1 MPRRLEIELTSER
14 PDGTWTWRAAGA
26 KQPKGDLRSSILPAG
41 CKVGD
46 VVRADAE
53 FELEG
58 IEILNVLPPKAARKE
73 PEMLTVIGTRQDE
86 PLVTSTLVEKSGR
99 SRDGDR
105 GGSRRDRDDRGPRG
119 DRKPRGDR
127 PGGGRDG
134 GRPGGGRDGAG
145 AGRPPG
151 ARADGDRSRSDRPRG
166 PRPEAAPERPRPKRL
181 RPGRAHRAAVLDT
194 LPVEHRPIAEQVIRG
209 GVPAVRE
216 AIAEQN
222 AQAKKEN
229 RPEIPS
235 EQLIALAEDLL
246 PQLRAAEWLDRA
258 EAALADL
265 EELDLRDL
273 RSVIVAA
280 DGVARDA
287 EALALKEQIQAG
299 LTRRIEEEQALWIAD
314 ITSNLDGGRFVRA
327 LRLSSRPPKA
337 GAPLPVEL
345 SSRLVTAVSEGLT
358 PTVNQDLWA
367 AALDALA
374 FSPVRN
380 QVTPAGRPE
389 EPTPALLDA
398 VRRVGDR
405 LPKIVE
411 LFGLD
416 PAEIAAAAKKRGRNG
431 PRGSKPAG
439 SKPGGSKS
447 GSNKSGSAKPEVTK
461 TNSTSSGEQS
471 LDATS
476 NDRENSAMSTSE
488 ESSPVATGEVT
499 VDEIIIGEEII
510 VEETLLVEE
519 VLVENSDGEVV
530 VVEDII
536 VVEDTIVIDDVLLV
550 ESIDGVIVDVE
561 EILVVE
567 ETVTVDEAVIVED
580 LTVED

>member
-1 MPRRLEIELTSER
+1 
-14 PDGTWTWRAAGA
+14 
-26 KQPKGDLRSSILPAG
+26 
-41 CKVGD
+41 
-46 VVRADAE
+46 
-53 FELEG
+53 
-58 IEILNVLPPKAARKE
+58 
-73 PEMLTVIGTRQDE
+73 
-86 PLVTSTLVEKSGR
+86 
-99 SRDGDR
+99 
-105 GGSRRDRDDRGPRG
+105 
-119 DRKPRGDR
+119 
-127 PGGGRDG
+127 
-134 GRPGGGRDGAG
+134 
-145 AGRPPG
+145 
-151 ARADGDRSRSDRPRG
+151 
-166 PRPEAAPERPRPKRL
+166 L

-222 AQAKKEN
+222 AQAKKEG
-229 RPEIPS
+229 RAEIPS

-280 DGVARDA
+280 DGVARGP
-287 EALALKEQIQAG
+287 EALALKDQIQAG

-314 ITSNLDGGRFVRA
+314 ITANLDGGRFVRA

-389 EPTPALLDA
+389 EPSPALLDA

-405 LPKIVE
+405 LPKIVL

-416 PAEIAAAAKKRGRNG
+416 PAEIAAAAKKRGRSG
-431 PRGSKPAG
+431 PRG
-439 SKPGGSKS
+439 SKPGGSKP
-447 GSNKSGSAKPEVTK
+447 GSTKPGSTKPGSTKPEASKPESPT
-461 TNSTSSGEQS
+461 TSSTPSDEQS
-471 LDATS
+471 PENS
-476 NDRENSAMSTSE
+476 NNDRENNSMNTSQ
-488 ESSPVATGEVT
+488 ESSTAATGEVT
-499 VDEIIIGEEII
+499 IDEIIIGEEII
-510 VEETLLVEE
+510 VEETILVEE
-519 VLVENSDGEVV
+519 VLMENSDGELV

-550 ESIDGVIVDVE
+550 ESIDGVVVDVE
-561 EILVVE
+561 EILVAE
-567 ETVTVDEAVIVED
+567 ETVTVDEVIIVED
-580 LTVED
+580 ITTEDS

>member
-1 MPRRLEIELTSER
+1 
-14 PDGTWTWRAAGA
+14 
-26 KQPKGDLRSSILPAG
+26 
-41 CKVGD
+41 
-46 VVRADAE
+46 
-53 FELEG
+53 
-58 IEILNVLPPKAARKE
+58 
-73 PEMLTVIGTRQDE
+73 
-86 PLVTSTLVEKSGR
+86 
-99 SRDGDR
+99 
-105 GGSRRDRDDRGPRG
+105 
-119 DRKPRGDR
+119 
-127 PGGGRDG
+127 
-134 GRPGGGRDGAG
+134 
-145 AGRPPG
+145 
-151 ARADGDRSRSDRPRG
+151 
-166 PRPEAAPERPRPKRL
+166 
-181 RPGRAHRAAVLDT
+181 
-194 LPVEHRPIAEQVIRG
+194 
-209 GVPAVRE
+209 
-216 AIAEQN
+216 
-222 AQAKKEN
+222 
-229 RPEIPS
+229 
-235 EQLIALAEDLL
+235 
-246 PQLRAAEWLDRA
+246 LDRA

-280 DGVARDA
+280 DGVARGP

-314 ITSNLDGGRFVRA
+314 ITANLDGGRFVRA

-389 EPTPALLDA
+389 EPSPALLDA

-405 LPKIVE
+405 LPKIVL

-416 PAEIAAAAKKRGRNG
+416 PAEIAAAAKKRGRSG
-431 PRGSKPAG
+431 PRG

-447 GSNKSGSAKPEVTK
+447 GSAKSGSPKPDASKPDASKPESPT
-461 TNSTSSGEQS
+461 TSSAPSDEQS
-471 LDATS
+471 PDNEN
-476 NDRENSAMSTSE
+476 NDRENNSMNTSQ
-488 ESSPVATGEVT
+488 ESSTAAPGEVT
-499 VDEIIIGEEII
+499 IDEIIIGEEII
-510 VEETLLVEE
+510 VEETILVEE
-519 VLVENSDGEVV
+519 VMMENSDGEVV
-530 VVEDII
+530 LVEDII

-567 ETVTVDEAVIVED
+567 ETVTVDEAIIVED
-580 LTVED
+580 ITAEDS